1 MRKIEPPTIKLV
13 YLNEP
18 DSKERFKR
26 AYCRIFSG
34 LKEEILR
41 KKRLQQ
47 EGGEQLNMRKY
58 ALYVW
63 IPKDLPGDDE
73 WTEARI
79 TALKKVAFENDM
91 TVVKTLRQLGD
102 SKAAFKELW
111 SDIYE
116 KSITGILCDDVG
128 DLAYDFSLQSLLCK
142 LLFDMGVEIRTPS
155 YLFRKDLPNNR
166 CYTEIAQEGAKW

>member
-1 MRKIEPPTIKLV
+1 M
-13 YLNEP
+13 
-18 DSKERFKR
+18 
-26 AYCRIFSG
+26 
-34 LKEEILR
+34 KEEILR

-58 ALYVW
+58 ALYIW

-91 TVVKTLRQLGD
+91 ILVKTLRELGD

>member
-1 MRKIEPPTIKLV
+1 MKKVIPPTIKLI

-18 DSKERFKR
+18 DSNERFRR

-41 KKRLQQ
+41 KKKLQQ

-63 IPKDLPGDDE
+63 IPKDLSGDDE
-73 WTEARI
+73 WVEARI
-79 TALKKVAFENDM
+79 AALKKVASENNM
-91 TVVKTLRQLGD
+91 TVIKTLRELGD
-102 SKAAFKELW
+102 SKAAFKEMW

-116 KSITGILCDDVG
+116 KSVTGILCDDMG
-128 DLAYDFSLQSLLCK
+128 DLADGSSLQSLLYK
-142 LLFDMGVEIRTPS
+142 LLFEMEVEIRTPS
-155 YLFRKDLPNNR
+155 YLFRKDLPNDR
-166 CYTEIAQEGAKW
+166 CYTEIVQEGAKW